1 MVEAL
6 AHCPKGLP
14 DFNAFLRR
22 SGLRYRVPQDTE
34 GKMPANFVLL
44 LAIGLAL
51 VSSSA
56 GAQAPCDAAALNGRY
71 VFTGRGFI
79 EAVQPGIEGDV
90 PEARLMGRPLV

>member
-1 MVEAL
+1 
-6 AHCPKGLP
+6 
-14 DFNAFLRR
+14 
-22 SGLRYRVPQDTE
+22 
-34 GKMPANFVLL
+34 MPANFVLL

-79 EAVQPGIEGDV
+79 EAVQPGIQRMHYGVFVFDGAGKLANNHQAAV
-90 PEARLMGRPLV
+90 VRSGARSWRALTLSMLTAPAR

>member
-1 MVEAL
+1 
-6 AHCPKGLP
+6 
-14 DFNAFLRR
+14 
-22 SGLRYRVPQDTE
+22 
-34 GKMPANFVLL
+34 MPANFVLL

-79 EAVQPGIEGDV
+79 EAVQPGIQRMHYGV
-90 PEARLMGRPLV
+90 FGLTALASSQANNHRAAVVRSGARSWRALTLSMLTAPAR